1 MEKQLVRI
9 GSAADDNVGDE
20 LVNLNFSQPVFKTS
34 LDLTNVAN
42 RALAMRAM
50 QQTDKNIGD
59 CLGETLVITD
69 VLCQAV
75 TLVKET
81 TGEVVNTVRTVLIA
95 KDRTTYGC
103 VSDGIRKS
111 VGMIVGLVGPPT
123 WLNGITVVPK
133 QLNTKK
139 RNRVYFLDLIETAPP
154 PPPSPEK
161 PPKGK

>member
-1 MEKQLVRI
+1 MSKEMVKL
-9 GSAADDNVGDE
+9 GSAADDDAGNE

-50 QQTDKNIGD
+50 QQTDKSVGD
-59 CLGETLVITD
+59 CLGETLIITD

-75 TLVKET
+75 TIVKET
-81 TGEVVNTVRTVLIA
+81 TGEVLNCVRTVLIA

-123 WLNGITVVPK
+123 WPNGITVIPK

-139 RNRVYFLDLIETAPP
+139 RNRVYFLDLVESAPP
-154 PPPSPEK
+154 PPQSPEK
-161 PPKGK
+161 QPKGK